1 MPRLHAG
8 RKEIEMD
15 IRIILASASP
25 RRQELLRQV
34 GLAPEVM
41 PSHVDES
48 GVGGTPEQMVMELSR
63 RKAEDVADEI
73 RQRMSAADRS
83 SAPDNAGAAERYG
96 GKTPSDAG
104 AAPDADSAET
114 IPEYTYSVV
123 IGADTVVAA
132 GGRILGKPKNEEEAA
147 AMIRL
152 LAGRTHHVYTGVTMI
167 FISSGEQ
174 IAFSEG
180 TEAEVCPM
188 TEEQIAFSEGTEA
201 EVCPMMGEPVTFS
214 EGTEVEVYPMT
225 EKQIE
230 RYVATGEPMDKAG
243 AYGIQGYFAAYVK
256 GIRGDYNNVVGLPVA
271 RVCQELAA
279 RGFF

>member
-1 MPRLHAG
+1 
-8 RKEIEMD
+8 MD
-15 IRIILASASP
+15 RRIILASASP

-34 GLAPEVM
+34 GLVPEVI

-48 GVGGTPEQMVMELSR
+48 GVDGTPEQMVMELSR

-83 SAPDNAGAAERYG
+83 AAPDNAGAAEGHG
-96 GKTPSDAG
+96 GKTSSDAG
-104 AAPDADSAET
+104 AAPNVDSAET
-114 IPEYTYSVV
+114 IQEHTYSVV
-123 IGADTVVAA
+123 IGADTVVAVD
-132 GGRILGKPKNEEEAA
+132 GRILGKPKSEDEAA

-167 FISSGEQ
+167 FIPSGEQ
-174 IAFSEG
+174 I
-180 TEAEVCPM
+180 
-188 TEEQIAFSEGTEA
+188 
-201 EVCPMMGEPVTFS
+201 TFA

-225 EKQIE
+225 EEQIAS
-230 RYVATGEPMDKAG
+230 YVATGEPMDKAG

-271 RVCQELAA
+271 RVYQELAA
-279 RGFF
+279 RVIF